1 MMRRRLL
8 TLLFSGLLLIT
19 LPLQVL
25 AAKPAPKPPV
35 AVEYV
40 GLGDSI
46 GEGWSASPGNDYFSL
61 YSAYLEQK
69 AMEAGSPYLSLNAA
83 LAGLTTTQLRN
94 EITGVTT
101 QTLSRATLPGATVVT
116 ISIGGNNLMKPLL
129 DYVASL
135 YGVSPSDP
143 NFMMVLSTA
152 VNQDPDTLTTAMTW
166 QILNPWSPLRNSLN
180 QGVNTFKT
188 DLPFILNGVK
198 SLAPTSKIYVLTVY
212 NPVYGNSTLRNFMDE
227 YIDQINATIKAGATS
242 LGYTVINVAD
252 AFETYT
258 GTEPLVGFN
267 MAATPATYDPHPTDA
282 GHKMIYDLLV
292 AASTTVKR
300 PRK

>member
-1 MMRRRLL
+1 MRRRFMSAIL
-8 TLLFSGLLLIT
+8 SVLLLVA

-25 AAKPAPKPPV
+25 AAKPTVKPPV

-46 GEGWSASPGNDYFSL
+46 GEGWSASPGNEYFAL
-61 YSAYLEQK
+61 YSTYLQEK
-69 AMEAGSPYLSLNAA
+69 AIAAGSPYLALNAA
-83 LAGLTTTQLRN
+83 VAGLTTTQLRN
-94 EITGVTT
+94 EVTGVSTL
-101 QTLSRATLPGATVVT
+101 TLSRAALPGATVVT

-129 DYVASL
+129 DFVAGL

-152 VNQDPDTLTTAMTW
+152 VNQDPDTLTNAMAW
-166 QILNPWSPLRNSLN
+166 QILNPWSPLRNSLG

-198 SLAPTSKIYVLTVY
+198 TLAPTSKVYLLTVY
-212 NPVYGNSTLRNFMDE
+212 NPVYGNDTLRDFMGS
-227 YIDQINATIKAGATS
+227 YIDQINTYIKNSATS
-242 LGYTVINVAD
+242 LGYTVVNVAD
-252 AFETYT
+252 AFNAYT

-282 GHKMIYDLLV
+282 GHRMIYDLLV
-292 AASTTVKR
+292 AASTTVKK
-300 PRK
+300 PRR